1 MPLSFVLPDEKVV
14 IDRLVGGS
22 KMQQRLAD
30 MGLTPGTAIEVIKSS
45 GPGPLI
51 VAFRGSRIALGR
63 GLSNKVLVSENS
75 GPTSET
81 D

>member
-1 MPLSFVLPDEKVV
+1 MPLSLVLPGEKVV
-14 IDRLVGGS
+14 IDRLVGGNR
-22 KMQQRLAD
+22 MQQRLAD
-30 MGLTPGTAIEVIKSS
+30 MGLTPGTGIEVIKSS

-63 GLSNKVLVSENS
+63 GLSHKVLVSENS
-75 GPTSET
+75 GPTHET